1 MEVYLTFDKLM
12 YFGTANKMLELY
24 IIKHDSDYVM
34 NIGWIIPSMTNTNSP
49 SAEVLIQ

>member
-1 MEVYLTFDKLM
+1 MK
-12 YFGTANKMLELY
+12 YFGIIKKCIFLLEFYL
-24 IIKHDSDYVM
+24 IKHDNADVM